1 MNKTIRSRKFRG
13 GAYATA
19 VSFLLIVVL
28 VIVNLVSGSLFDRI
42 DVTSTRKYS
51 LAEDTINFV
60 KSVTTPIDL
69 YYVTAEGEEDLIIK
83 TGAELI
89 ADANDGFT
97 FTVKDPIQYPQ
108 FVYRYNKMQDITNNS
123 IIVVNADDPD
133 RYEYIDSEQMKI
145 YSYNMQTYQQELY
158 GYDAEVEIAKA
169 IIKVTQEKKATIY
182 ATNNHSEIIT
192 NPTDSEAERKGKV
205 TPTFSDLL
213 NLNSY
218 EIKYCDLTKEGRVPE
233 HCDILFIGAPQSDF
247 TEAEVD
253 AVKEFLT
260 NGGTVFISVLYNT
273 DSFTNLQEL
282 LRYYGVHYGS
292 GVLFEGDSSRTAGD
306 NRTMILSDYDGKS
319 VEWPLAVPFYTNDT
333 TRSTTKK
340 TVLVETSAKA
350 YRKETD
356 ASSSEVQPGDEVGK
370 FPLLLKIEETFGGN
384 TAQMYVFSS
393 FYFFD
398 DRMLT
403 GSSSFANRVQLIEC
417 LNDSVGAEEDT
428 LSIPDTTA
436 LEEALRMTTSQRNRI
451 AAVSFI
457 LPGLILF
464 AGVVVMLRRRVEK
477 LTAVTEKGE
486 E

>member
-1 MNKTIRSRKFRG
+1 M
-13 GAYATA
+13 
-19 VSFLLIVVL
+19 
-28 VIVNLVSGSLFDRI
+28 
-42 DVTSTRKYS
+42 
-51 LAEDTINFV
+51 
-60 KSVTTPIDL
+60 TTPIDL

-145 YSYNMQTYQQELY
+145 YLPNKQTYQLELN
-158 GYDAEVEIAKA
+158 GYDAEVEIVKA
-169 IIKVTQEKKATIY
+169 IVKVTQEKKATVY

-192 NPTDSEAERKGKV
+192 NPTDSEEERKGKV

-218 EIKYCDLTKEGRVPE
+218 EIKYCNITKEGRVPE
-233 HCDILFIGAPQSDF
+233 NCDILFIGAPYSDF
-247 TEAEVD
+247 TEDEVE
-253 AVKEFLT
+253 AIKKYLT
-260 NGGTVFISVLYNT
+260 NGGTVFITVLNNT

-292 GVLFEGDSSRTAGD
+292 GKLYEGDSSRMAGD
-306 NRTMILSDYDGKS
+306 NRTMILSEYEGKNIQ
-319 VEWPLAVPFYTNDT
+319 WNQAVPFYLDNTA
-333 TRSTTKK
+333 RSTTKR
-340 TVLVETSAKA
+340 TVIAETSPNA
-350 YRKETD
+350 YRKEYD
-356 ASSSEVQPGDEVGK
+356 AANDSEFQQGDETGK

-384 TAQMYVFSS
+384 TGSMYVFSS
-393 FYFFD
+393 YYFFQD
-398 DRMLT
+398 KMIT
-403 GSSSFANRVQLIEC
+403 GSSAFANRSQLIDC
-417 LNDSVGAEEDT
+417 LNDAVGAEEDA

-436 LEEALRMTTSQRNRI
+436 LEEALIMTTSQRNRI
-451 AAVSFI
+451 ASVSFI

-477 LTAVTEKGE
+477 LTTVTEKGE